1 MGRMRLV
8 ILIAAL
14 SILGDSAR
22 PHAQQISTFRSGV
35 DVVYLDVT
43 VIDRDGA
50 IVRGLTANDFKVFD
64 EGVEHEVAIFSD
76 APQPISVGVLI
87 DASGSM
93 AGDRMQAAVAAAAAV
108 GHSMRPTDLWSVATF
123 SARLD
128 RLSGWRPYDDATM
141 AKIQHLSAGGG
152 TALFK
157 SVADFAK
164 GMADTP
170 HRKRAMLVITDGAD
184 DSVGLERRQRL
195 STSNE
200 FDPTRPSMPI
210 VIDHSALAISTLR
223 SGEVQ
228 VYAMGLDW
236 PQAVETPGDLHE
248 PSLRKL
254 ADPTGGVVTI
264 VRSRSQA
271 ETAAGRL
278 ADELRLQYTL
288 GFYPQKT
295 DDGKYRRI
303 KVVAKNSSYEV
314 RTRGGY
320 LATRPR

>member
-1 MGRMRLV
+1 MRPVTLF
-8 ILIAAL
+8 AAL
-14 SILGDSAR
+14 CVLGSSAQ
-22 PHAQQISTFRSGV
+22 PHAQQTSAFKSGV
-35 DVVYLDVT
+35 EAVYLDVT
-43 VIDRDGA
+43 VLDRDGA

-64 EGVEHEVAIFSD
+64 ENVEHAVALFSD
-76 APQPISVGVLI
+76 APEPISVGVLI

-93 AGDRMQAAVAAAAAV
+93 EGDRMQAAIAAAASL
-108 GHSMRPTDLWSVATF
+108 GRSLQPRDLWSVATF
-123 SARLD
+123 SGRLD
-128 RLSGWRPYDDATM
+128 TLIGWRPYDDATM
-141 AKIQHLSAGGG
+141 AAIQRIYAGGG

-184 DSVGLERRQRL
+184 DSVQQERRQRIIG
-195 STSNE
+195 TPNE
-200 FDPTRPSMPI
+200 FDPSSSSAAI

-223 SGEVQ
+223 SGEVL

-236 PQAVETPGDLHE
+236 PQAVDNPGELHE

-254 ADPTGGVVTI
+254 ADPTGGAVTI

-271 ETAAGRL
+271 AAVAQQL
-278 ADELRLQYTL
+278 ADELRQQYTL
-288 GFYPQKT
+288 GFYPQKAA
-295 DDGKYRRI
+295 DGKYRRI
-303 KVVAKNSSYEV
+303 KVVAKNSSYRV

-320 LATRPR
+320 LASRK